1 MTEKKCVLIFTENL
15 YELVSS
21 GIELSKA
28 VHIIEDI
35 NGIPKKV
42 RKTCAEIR
50 AELDFGEKF
59 SSALSSCTKISFG
72 ESYIAFVAAAEI
84 SGNLSETLGYLLRNI
99 REQCESFEKF
109 VVAAV
114 YPFVVSL
121 LAALVSFGAINL
133 MQGILCSR
141 QTSSQAF
148 FAWILGGLFMI
159 FCLCVF
165 VFALRKIIE
174 PDACAVFFKSIAF
187 LAEHGIPLVAAID
200 CSLQLIEKKS
210 ALCSAVLEIKG
221 GILNG
226 EKVSDVFGTCLENAG
241 FKYHSMI
248 LSSNL
253 ALAESS
259 GNASAFSKTAASLEK
274 RREKV
279 RQVFFSLEQPLL
291 MTVIS
296 VYLVIVLKNTVI
308 PILTGFGGVL

>member
-1 MTEKKCVLIFTENL
+1 MNGKKCVLIFTENL
-15 YELVSS
+15 YELISS

-28 VHIIEDI
+28 IQIMEEI
-35 NGIPKKV
+35 SGIPKLI

-50 AELDFGEKF
+50 SELDFGEKF
-59 SSALSSCTKISFG
+59 SSALSACSKINFG
-72 ESYIAFVAAAEI
+72 ESYISFVAAAEI
-84 SGNLSETLGYLLRNI
+84 SGNLSEPLKFLLQSL
-99 REQCESFEKF
+99 REQCECFEKF
-109 VVAAV
+109 VAAAV
-114 YPFVVSL
+114 YPLSVSL
-121 LAALVSFGAINL
+121 LAAGVSFGAITL
-133 MQGILCSR
+133 MQGLSDS
-141 QTSSQAF
+141 QQSSAQAF
-148 FAWILGGLFMI
+148 SSWIFGGIFMLFS
-159 FCLCVF
+159 LCAF

-174 PDACAVFFKSIAF
+174 PDSCAVFFKSLAF
-187 LAEHGIPLVAAID
+187 LTEHGITLVVAID
-200 CSLQLIEKKS
+200 SSLPLIEKKS
-210 ALCSAVLEIKG
+210 DLCSAILEVKG

-259 GNASAFSKTAASLEK
+259 GNAKAFSKTSVSLEK
-274 RREKV
+274 RREKI

-308 PILTGFGGVL
+308 PLLTGFGGVL